1 MGRVCTQVKSQ
12 SWRVRFV
19 SEDAENTA
27 ETRGH
32 PADPH
37 RALWCNTADTRAT
50 QTLRTVNIRVVYK
63 EFFSSQPFVLFG
75 CQGSDTGAISDWKC
89 IFNFF

>member
-1 MGRVCTQVKSQ
+1 MDGEVGRVFTQVKSQ

-19 SEDAENTA
+19 SVDQENTA

-37 RALWCNTADTRAT
+37 RALWRFTADTDFKE
-50 QTLRTVNIRVVYK
+50 VNMPDFFFIIIRLFFHVV
-63 EFFSSQPFVLFG
+63 SP
-75 CQGSDTGAISDWKC
+75 
-89 IFNFF
+89 